1 MSFKILLRG
10 VNRLQFFASL
20 LLISSVL
27 NMWTG
32 TEGWSYHHS
41 DFTMTWETARDW
53 CREGFTDMVAI
64 QNKEEISYL
73 NSYLPK
79 VSGYYWIGIR
89 KINDTWTWVGTN
101 KKLTD
106 EAKNWAKNE
115 PNGKKYNE
123 DCVEIYIKR
132 DEEAGKWNDEQC
144 SKRKTALCYTASC
157 KDGSCVSSHGEC
169 VETINNHTCSCFE
182 GFYGEMCENVIKCKP
197 EDITK
202 PDHGTFHCSDPN
214 GNFSYDSLCEY
225 SCDEGYKL
233 KGASMAKCTATTEWS
248 SKPPTCELIQCSELT
263 APNNG
268 TMHCHHDPKGNFSSQ
283 STCEF
288 ACEEGYTLQTSSSST
303 LLCGATGHWNDSQP
317 SCEIIKCKLED
328 ITTPDHGI
336 VHCSNPNGKFSY
348 DSQCEYSCDE
358 GYELN
363 GASMARCT
371 ATTEWS
377 SKPPTCEL
385 VQCLELT
392 TPNNGTMNCHHNP
405 KGNFGYQSTCEF
417 ACEEGYT
424 LQTSSSSTLLCGA
437 TGHWNDSQPSCEIIK
452 CKPEDITTP
461 DHGSVYC
468 SNPNGNFSYDSQCE
482 YSCDEGYKLK
492 GGSMARCTA
501 TTEWSSKPPTCEL
514 VKCNPDVLTL
524 HHGSVR
530 CSNPNGDFSYDSVC
544 DYSCEEGYVLK
555 GFSTT
560 KCTATTEWTSK
571 PPTCELVLCS
581 ELITPNNGTMH
592 CRHNPKGNFG
602 YKSTCE
608 FACEKGYTLQISSS
622 STLLCEATG
631 HWNDSQPSCKV
642 VKCNPEDV
650 ITLHHGS
657 VRCFNPN
664 GDFSYDSVCEYS
676 CEEGYELKGSSMRKC
691 TATTKWT
698 SKPPTCELIKCK
710 SEDITTPDHG
720 SVYCSN
726 PNGNFSYD
734 SQCEYSCDEGY
745 KLKGASM
752 ARCTATTE
760 WSSKPPTCEV
770 VQCSELITPHNG
782 TMQCHH
788 NTKGTFSSQS
798 TCEFYCEVGYTLQT
812 SSSSMLLCGATGHW
826 NDSQPSCEIVKCK
839 PEDVTTL
846 HHGSVRCSNPNG
858 DFSYDSVCEYSCEE
872 GYELKGSSLTKCT
885 ATTEWTSKPPT
896 CELVQCSKLT
906 TPNNGTMHCHHDP
919 KGNFSS
925 QSSCEFACEE
935 GYTLQTS
942 SSSTLLC
949 GATGHWNDSQPSC
962 EIVKC
967 NPEDVITLH
976 HGSVQCFNPN
986 GDFLYDSVCEYSCE
1000 EGYELKGSS
1009 TTKCTATTEW
1019 TSKPPTCELVQ
1030 CSKLTTPN
1038 NGAMHCHHDPKGNF
1052 SSQSTCEFACEEGYT
1067 LQTSSSSTL
1076 LCGATGHWNDSQPSC
1091 EIIKCKPED
1100 ITTPDHGSVYCS
1112 NPNGNFSYDS
1122 QCEYSCDEG
1131 YKLNGAS
1138 MARCTAT
1145 TEWSSKPPTCELV
1158 QCSELITPNNGTMQ
1172 CHHDTK
1178 GNFSSQSTCEFACEE
1193 GYTLQT
1199 SSSSTL
1205 LCGATGH
1212 WNDSQPSCEI
1222 VKCKPE
1228 DVTTLHH
1235 GSVRCSNPNGDFSY
1249 DSVCEYSCEEGYELK
1264 GSSTRKCT
1272 ATTEW
1277 TSKPPTCELVQCS
1290 ELITPNNGAMQCHH
1304 DSKDNFGYQST
1315 CEFACEEGYTL
1326 QTSSSS
1332 TLLCGATGH
1341 WNDSQP
1347 SCEIVKCNPADVTT
1361 LYYGSVQCSNPNGDF
1376 SYDSVCEYSCEEGYE
1391 LKGASTTKCT
1401 ATTEWTSKPPTCKF
1415 VQCSELTTPNNG
1427 AMHCHHDSKDNFG
1440 YQSTCEFYCEEGYTL
1455 QTSSSSTL
1463 LCGATGHWNDSQPSC
1478 EIVKC
1483 NPADVTTLHHGS
1495 VRCSNPNGDFSYDS
1509 VCEYSCE
1516 EGYELKGAS
1525 TTKCTATTEWTNKP
1539 PTCEPVRCPSREN
1552 PANGVMVCTDS
1563 SFIYGSKCSYS
1574 CEEGYRLQGASE
1586 IRCTKTAEWSHEPPR
1601 CEAVDCPPLYEPVNG
1616 DMNCTLE
1623 EPIFGTVCIFI
1634 CHDGYQ
1640 LYNNEFVMCNH
1651 NGNWSGEVAVCLAQP
1666 GPSASSFKVTE
1677 VTVGV
1682 SAVVGSSCLL
1692 SVLWIL
1698 KKLRRNTNKID
1709 MSNSDTEDPP
1719 QVYKNS
1725 RDSLI

>member
-1 MSFKILLRG
+1 MSFKILLCG
-10 VNRLQFFASL
+10 GNPLQFFASL

-41 DFTMTWETARDW
+41 DSTMSWETARDW
-53 CREGFTDMVAI
+53 CRENFTDMVAI

-73 NSYLPK
+73 NNYLPK

-89 KINDTWTWVGTN
+89 KINDTWIWVGTN

-157 KDGSCVSSHGEC
+157 KDDSCVSSHGEC

-233 KGASMAKCTATTEWS
+233 NGASMAKCTATTEWS
-248 SKPPTCELIQCSELT
+248 SKPPTCELIQCSKLT
-263 APNNG
+263 TPNNG

-336 VHCSNPNGKFSY
+336 VHCSNPNGNFSY

-492 GGSMARCTA
+492 GASMARCTA
-501 TTEWSSKPPTCEL
+501 TTEWSSKPPTCEVVQCSEL
-514 VKCNPDVLTL
+514 ITPNNGTMHCHHDTKGTFSSQSTCEFYCEEGYTLQTSSSSTLLCGATGHWNDSQPSCEIVKCNPEDVTTL
-524 HHGSVR
+524 HHGSAQ

-544 DYSCEEGYVLK
+544 EYSCEEGYELK
-555 GFSTT
+555 GSSMT

-608 FACEKGYTLQISSS
+608 FACEKGYTLQTSSS

-631 HWNDSQPSCKV
+631 HWNDSIPSCKV

-657 VRCFNPN
+657 VQCFNPN
-664 GDFSYDSVCEYS
+664 GDFLYDSVCEYS

-710 SEDITTPDHG
+710 PEDITTPDHG

-760 WSSKPPTCEV
+760 WSSKPPTCE
-770 VQCSELITPHNG
+770 
-782 TMQCHH
+782 
-788 NTKGTFSSQS
+788 
-798 TCEFYCEVGYTLQT
+798 
-812 SSSSMLLCGATGHW
+812 
-826 NDSQPSCEIVKCK
+826 
-839 PEDVTTL
+839 
-846 HHGSVRCSNPNG
+846 
-858 DFSYDSVCEYSCEE
+858 
-872 GYELKGSSLTKCT
+872 
-885 ATTEWTSKPPT
+885 
-896 CELVQCSKLT
+896 
-906 TPNNGTMHCHHDP
+906 
-919 KGNFSS
+919 
-925 QSSCEFACEE
+925 
-935 GYTLQTS
+935 
-942 SSSTLLC
+942 
-949 GATGHWNDSQPSC
+949 
-962 EIVKC
+962 
-967 NPEDVITLH
+967 
-976 HGSVQCFNPN
+976 
-986 GDFLYDSVCEYSCE
+986 
-1000 EGYELKGSS
+1000 
-1009 TTKCTATTEW
+1009 
-1019 TSKPPTCELVQ
+1019 
-1030 CSKLTTPN
+1030 
-1038 NGAMHCHHDPKGNF
+1038 
-1052 SSQSTCEFACEEGYT
+1052 
-1067 LQTSSSSTL
+1067 
-1076 LCGATGHWNDSQPSC
+1076 
-1091 EIIKCKPED
+1091 
-1100 ITTPDHGSVYCS
+1100 
-1112 NPNGNFSYDS
+1112 
-1122 QCEYSCDEG
+1122 
-1131 YKLNGAS
+1131 
-1138 MARCTAT
+1138 
-1145 TEWSSKPPTCELV
+1145 LV

-1178 GNFSSQSTCEFACEE
+1178 GTFSSQSTCEFYCEE

-1391 LKGASTTKCT
+1391 LKGSSTRKCT
-1401 ATTEWTSKPPTCKF
+1401 ATTEWTSKP
-1415 VQCSELTTPNNG
+1415 
-1427 AMHCHHDSKDNFG
+1427 
-1440 YQSTCEFYCEEGYTL
+1440 STCEREFL
-1455 QTSSSSTL
+1455 KHIWQF
-1463 LCGATGHWNDSQPSC
+1463 N
-1478 EIVKC
+1478 
-1483 NPADVTTLHHGS
+1483 VT
-1495 VRCSNPNGDFSYDS
+1495 F
-1509 VCEYSCE
+1509 
-1516 EGYELKGAS
+1516 
-1525 TTKCTATTEWTNKP
+1525 TN
-1539 PTCEPVRCPSREN
+1539 T
-1552 PANGVMVCTDS
+1552 
-1563 SFIYGSKCSYS
+1563 Y
-1574 CEEGYRLQGASE
+1574 
-1586 IRCTKTAEWSHEPPR
+1586 W
-1601 CEAVDCPPLYEPVNG
+1601 
-1616 DMNCTLE
+1616 
-1623 EPIFGTVCIFI
+1623 
-1634 CHDGYQ
+1634 
-1640 LYNNEFVMCNH
+1640 
-1651 NGNWSGEVAVCLAQP
+1651 
-1666 GPSASSFKVTE
+1666 
-1677 VTVGV
+1677 
-1682 SAVVGSSCLL
+1682 
-1692 SVLWIL
+1692 
-1698 KKLRRNTNKID
+1698 
-1709 MSNSDTEDPP
+1709 
-1719 QVYKNS
+1719 
-1725 RDSLI
+1725 

>member
-1 MSFKILLRG
+1 MSFKILLCG
-10 VNRLQFFASL
+10 GNPLQFFASL

-41 DFTMTWETARDW
+41 DSTMSWETARDW
-53 CREGFTDMVAI
+53 CRENFTDMVAI

-73 NSYLPK
+73 NNYLPK

-89 KINDTWTWVGTN
+89 KINDTWIWVGTN

-157 KDGSCVSSHGEC
+157 KDDSCVSSHGEC

-233 KGASMAKCTATTEWS
+233 NGASMAKCTATTEWS
-248 SKPPTCELIQCSELT
+248 SKPPTCELIQCSKLT
-263 APNNG
+263 TPNNG

-336 VHCSNPNGKFSY
+336 VHCSNPNGNFSY

-468 SNPNGNFSYDSQCE
+468 SNPNGNFSYDSRCE

-501 TTEWSSKPPTCEL
+501 TTEWSSKPPSCEL
-514 VKCNPDVLTL
+514 VKCNPEDVLTL

-544 DYSCEEGYVLK
+544 EYSCEEGYELKGSSTTKCTATTEWTIKPPTCELIQCSELITPNNGTMHCRHNPKGNFGYKSTCEFACEEGYTLQTSSSSTLLCVATGHWNDSQPSCKVVKCNPEDVITLHHGSVQCSNPNGFFYDSVCEYSCEEGYVLK
-555 GFSTT
+555 GFSTTKCTATTEWTNKPPTCELVQCSELITPNNGTMHCHHDTKGTFSSQSTCEFYCEEGYTLQTSSSSTLLCGATGHWNDSQPSCEIVKCNPEDVTTLHHGSAQCSNPNGDFSYDSVCEYSCEEGYELKGSSMT

-608 FACEKGYTLQISSS
+608 FACEKGYTLQTSSS

-631 HWNDSQPSCKV
+631 HWNDSIPSCKV

-657 VRCFNPN
+657 VQCFNPN
-664 GDFSYDSVCEYS
+664 GDFLYDSVCEYS

-710 SEDITTPDHG
+710 PEDITTPDHG

-760 WSSKPPTCEV
+760 WSSKPPTCE
-770 VQCSELITPHNG
+770 
-782 TMQCHH
+782 
-788 NTKGTFSSQS
+788 
-798 TCEFYCEVGYTLQT
+798 
-812 SSSSMLLCGATGHW
+812 
-826 NDSQPSCEIVKCK
+826 
-839 PEDVTTL
+839 
-846 HHGSVRCSNPNG
+846 
-858 DFSYDSVCEYSCEE
+858 
-872 GYELKGSSLTKCT
+872 
-885 ATTEWTSKPPT
+885 
-896 CELVQCSKLT
+896 
-906 TPNNGTMHCHHDP
+906 
-919 KGNFSS
+919 
-925 QSSCEFACEE
+925 
-935 GYTLQTS
+935 
-942 SSSTLLC
+942 
-949 GATGHWNDSQPSC
+949 
-962 EIVKC
+962 
-967 NPEDVITLH
+967 
-976 HGSVQCFNPN
+976 
-986 GDFLYDSVCEYSCE
+986 
-1000 EGYELKGSS
+1000 
-1009 TTKCTATTEW
+1009 
-1019 TSKPPTCELVQ
+1019 
-1030 CSKLTTPN
+1030 
-1038 NGAMHCHHDPKGNF
+1038 
-1052 SSQSTCEFACEEGYT
+1052 
-1067 LQTSSSSTL
+1067 
-1076 LCGATGHWNDSQPSC
+1076 
-1091 EIIKCKPED
+1091 
-1100 ITTPDHGSVYCS
+1100 
-1112 NPNGNFSYDS
+1112 
-1122 QCEYSCDEG
+1122 
-1131 YKLNGAS
+1131 
-1138 MARCTAT
+1138 
-1145 TEWSSKPPTCELV
+1145 LV

-1178 GNFSSQSTCEFACEE
+1178 GTFSSQSTCEFYCEE

-1391 LKGASTTKCT
+1391 LKGSSTRKCT
-1401 ATTEWTSKPPTCKF
+1401 ATTEWTSKP
-1415 VQCSELTTPNNG
+1415 
-1427 AMHCHHDSKDNFG
+1427 
-1440 YQSTCEFYCEEGYTL
+1440 STCEREFL
-1455 QTSSSSTL
+1455 KHIWQF
-1463 LCGATGHWNDSQPSC
+1463 N
-1478 EIVKC
+1478 
-1483 NPADVTTLHHGS
+1483 VT
-1495 VRCSNPNGDFSYDS
+1495 F
-1509 VCEYSCE
+1509 
-1516 EGYELKGAS
+1516 
-1525 TTKCTATTEWTNKP
+1525 TN
-1539 PTCEPVRCPSREN
+1539 T
-1552 PANGVMVCTDS
+1552 
-1563 SFIYGSKCSYS
+1563 Y
-1574 CEEGYRLQGASE
+1574 
-1586 IRCTKTAEWSHEPPR
+1586 W
-1601 CEAVDCPPLYEPVNG
+1601 
-1616 DMNCTLE
+1616 
-1623 EPIFGTVCIFI
+1623 
-1634 CHDGYQ
+1634 
-1640 LYNNEFVMCNH
+1640 
-1651 NGNWSGEVAVCLAQP
+1651 
-1666 GPSASSFKVTE
+1666 
-1677 VTVGV
+1677 
-1682 SAVVGSSCLL
+1682 
-1692 SVLWIL
+1692 
-1698 KKLRRNTNKID
+1698 
-1709 MSNSDTEDPP
+1709 
-1719 QVYKNS
+1719 
-1725 RDSLI
+1725 

>member
-317 SCEIIKCKLED
+317 SCEIVKCNPED
-328 ITTPDHGI
+328 VTTLHHGS
-336 VHCSNPNGKFSY
+336 VRCSNPNGDFSY
-348 DSQCEYSCDE
+348 DSVCEYSCEE
-358 GYELN
+358 GYELK
-363 GASMARCT
+363 GSSTRKCT
-371 ATTEWS
+371 ATTEWT

-385 VQCLELT
+385 
-392 TPNNGTMNCHHNP
+392 
-405 KGNFGYQSTCEF
+405 
-417 ACEEGYT
+417 
-424 LQTSSSSTLLCGA
+424 
-437 TGHWNDSQPSCEIIK
+437 IK

>member
-1 MSFKILLRG
+1 MSFKILLRE
-10 VNRLQFFASL
+10 VTPLQFFASL
-20 LLISSVL
+20 LFISLVL

-41 DFTMTWETARDW
+41 DFTMTWEKARNW

-73 NSYLPK
+73 NSYLPR

-89 KINDTWTWVGTN
+89 KINGTWTWVGTN
-101 KKLTD
+101 KTLND

-115 PNGKKYNE
+115 PNGKKYNA

-132 DEEAGKWNDEQC
+132 DAEAGKWNDEQC

-157 KDGSCVSSHGEC
+157 KNDSCVSGHGEC

-182 GFYGEMCENVIKCKP
+182 GFYGEMCENV
-197 EDITK
+197 
-202 PDHGTFHCSDPN
+202 
-214 GNFSYDSLCEY
+214 
-225 SCDEGYKL
+225 
-233 KGASMAKCTATTEWS
+233 
-248 SKPPTCELIQCSELT
+248 
-263 APNNG
+263 
-268 TMHCHHDPKGNFSSQ
+268 
-283 STCEF
+283 
-288 ACEEGYTLQTSSSST
+288 
-303 LLCGATGHWNDSQP
+303 
-317 SCEIIKCKLED
+317 
-328 ITTPDHGI
+328 
-336 VHCSNPNGKFSY
+336 
-348 DSQCEYSCDE
+348 
-358 GYELN
+358 
-363 GASMARCT
+363 
-371 ATTEWS
+371 
-377 SKPPTCEL
+377 
-385 VQCLELT
+385 
-392 TPNNGTMNCHHNP
+392 
-405 KGNFGYQSTCEF
+405 
-417 ACEEGYT
+417 
-424 LQTSSSSTLLCGA
+424 
-437 TGHWNDSQPSCEIIK
+437 IK